1 MDANNKDIIT
11 QLIVQNQRLLQNL
24 NTQRHCSC
32 EVCQLVSEIIGREV
46 PASTEIRVSFY
57 SDYGRNIKLGEQ

>member
-1 MDANNKDIIT
+1 MDANNKDLIT
-11 QLIVQNQRLLQNL
+11 QLIAQNQRLLQNL

-32 EVCQLVSEIIGREV
+32 EVSEIIGREV
-46 PASTEIRVSFY
+46 PASTEIRVSLY